1 VETRVLRER
10 PRTQRGEHVR
20 RRPRAAEQPEH
31 GAPSPLALGGRAR
44 SGDAIGDD
52 VDRPARRRGEHQRG
66 DQHDRRR
73 AHECGHERDCAEP
86 RDDRV
91 DRRRVAARSERDE
104 RTAHRDVAD
113 RAGREG
119 KADRT
124 RRHTVAMQPA
134 RGQQLSDAPERPGH
148 DQRSGPREHAPV
160 AQRADRAGP
169 PAGRLR
175 RRPTRLWRLPARP
188 RRWRLGRR
196 AGGQRERAAHDQ
208 AGGRDQGER
217 KRAGRAGDEHPP
229 SAGPTIVPTE
239 EKMIAGPTR
248 RPPPIWASH
257 AAPAVQ
263 SIPNDRP
270 YTERPTR
277 SAVSEPRVPT
287 AQARTSMAPEAIVTR
302 RAPSRSERMPAG
314 IETASITSAGSAR
327 TSAEPEAERGRHAWQ
342 QRNDH
347 GLAESG
353 DEEQGVDEQRSGR
366 GVARE
371 PETEA
376 NWAGRGG
383 LHRPKKI
390 RSDRHVVHDVLSRL

>member
-229 SAGPTIVPTE
+229 ERRADHRAHRGEDDRRADASPT
-239 EKMIAGPTR
+239 AHLG
-248 RPPPIWASH
+248 
-257 AAPAVQ
+257 
-263 SIPNDRP
+263 
-270 YTERPTR
+270 
-277 SAVSEPRVPT
+277 EPRGAGGPEHPERQAVHGAADQKCGQRT
-287 AQARTSMAPEAIVTR
+287 A
-302 RAPSRSERMPAG
+302 RADSTGED
-314 IETASITSAGSAR
+314 E
-327 TSAEPEAERGRHAWQ
+327 
-342 QRNDH
+342 H
-347 GLAESG
+347 GA
-353 DEEQGVDEQRSGR
+353 
-366 GVARE
+366 
-371 PETEA
+371 
-376 NWAGRGG
+376 
-383 LHRPKKI
+383 
-390 RSDRHVVHDVLSRL
+390 